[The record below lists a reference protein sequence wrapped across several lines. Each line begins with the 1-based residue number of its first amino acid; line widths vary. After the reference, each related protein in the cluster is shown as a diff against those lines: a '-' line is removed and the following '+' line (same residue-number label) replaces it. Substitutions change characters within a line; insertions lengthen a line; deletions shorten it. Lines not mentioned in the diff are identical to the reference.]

1 MTKAT
6 RKEKWMR
13 EFSDF
18 VYLLDAS
25 VKGKV
30 DWDTATYLYN
40 TGLTP
45 SDAANKYVNIPK
57 ERTAL

>member
-40 TGLTP
+40 TGVDTQ
-45 SDAANKYVNIPK
+45 
-57 ERTAL
+57 